1 MKDAM
6 KMYVMKGSILPK
18 EESEVEK
25 DQMKENWTSKKD
37 LSTLLKK
44 EEKVQ
49 WEEVGPR
56 NQEKRKRPL
65 EKRASKN
72 DRERR
77 HRGTP
82 RSRSH

>member
-37 LSTLLKK
+37 LSTLLKT

-49 WEEVGPR
+49 W
-56 NQEKRKRPL
+56 
-65 EKRASKN
+65 
-72 DRERR
+72 
-77 HRGTP
+77 
-82 RSRSH
+82 